1 MRAAAPQN
9 DAEAG
14 LDEPGHHPEEPTMTT
29 YQPTLSAALAHEHIT
44 ELLLQAATSRAAAQ
58 VPDRHSHRI
67 PRRRPLWW
75 VHVIARRATPRV
87 A

>member
-1 MRAAAPQN
+1 
-9 DAEAG
+9 
-14 LDEPGHHPEEPTMTT
+14 MTT

-44 ELLLQAATSRAAAQ
+44 ELLRQAATSRAAAQ
-58 VPDRHSHRI
+58 VPDRSHRT